1 MAEELNQP
9 RFRNRAARLG
19 QVILNL
25 VVNVAHTSYA
35 PRRDGPAGVVTR
47 EELERWCETGE
58 FPACVAEPSSSAG
71 TTVRASTARASARAR
86 KQRAR

>member
-1 MAEELNQP
+1 VLQQLAAQGAGTITLGVGRATAAEELNQP

-35 PRRDGPAGVVTR
+35 PRRDCPAEWSR
-47 EELERWCETGE
+47 
-58 FPACVAEPSSSAG
+58 AKSSSVGVKQASFR
-71 TTVRASTARASARAR
+71 RA
-86 KQRAR
+86 